1 MSRTL
6 RFTISAS
13 LFSLVVIALLA
24 PVQAQ
29 TQASCQFTSFNT
41 RFLLNGG
48 YRTLIPH
55 GVNDYGTVVGDAM
68 DDLDFSVRGFTRLSS
83 GGISYYRHSSNGTAV
98 DTFFTDRT
106 NGGLTIGVAGD
117 PFAPGSM
124 NGTPVKL
131 QGSTCT
137 PLRMTVGGATYSKFT
152 VWATNRYGATV
163 GAFLDSSGKV
173 HGFKR
178 YSDGKAIALNFP
190 GAAKT
195 VASAINDNGT
205 VVGSYTK
212 NLEPNAWW
220 HGFIYNNGK
229 WATLSFPDS
238 TLETML
244 SGISNANLIVGSTV
258 KGRSSTTSTGSF
270 IYQNG
275 TFKRIV
281 MPNSNVPP
289 RAYGVSPGKG
299 LITGYVGYKGFIAS
313 CK

>member
-1 MSRTL
+1 
-6 RFTISAS
+6 
-13 LFSLVVIALLA
+13 
-24 PVQAQ
+24 
-29 TQASCQFTSFNT
+29 
-41 RFLLNGG
+41 
-48 YRTLIPH
+48 
-55 GVNDYGTVVGDAM
+55 
-68 DDLDFSVRGFTRLSS
+68 
-83 GGISYYRHSSNGTAV
+83 
-98 DTFFTDRT
+98 
-106 NGGLTIGVAGD
+106 
-117 PFAPGSM
+117 
-124 NGTPVKL
+124 
-131 QGSTCT
+131 
-137 PLRMTVGGATYSKFT
+137 MTVGGATYSKFT
-152 VWATNRYGATV
+152 VWGTNRYGTTV

-212 NLEPNAWW
+212 YLEPNAWW

-229 WATLSFPDS
+229 WATLNFPDS

-281 MPNSNVPP
+281 MPNSNVQPQ
-289 RAYGVSPGKG
+289 AYGVSPGKG